1 MFQGCFNGVLS
12 NFQGRCCFMNVWRV
26 LQGILKGVSREFD
39 RSLKGISRKFQRR
52 LRQVLWVLRECFK
65 ELQRKFKSVLSAS
78 MKFHDC
84 FKVSSS
90 MFCLFFK
97 VV

>member
-1 MFQGCFNGVLS
+1 MLFHERLESVTRKIEECFE
-12 NFQGRCCFMNVWRV
+12 
-26 LQGILKGVSREFD
+26 GVSREFD

-52 LRQVLWVLRECFK
+52 LSQVLWVLQECFK